1 MRSNKIRKVFTTMII
16 GAAVTAIIGLC
27 GCTYGFPESFD
38 KDEVIKATE
47 DVIAVASA
55 YDYEGIVELIRDDLK
70 DNVTAEEFEESWDEA
85 LRALGDFKSFGTP
98 VLSGE
103 TDMNT
108 GEDFA
113 LCAYRCY
120 YEDGKATF
128 TVYFD
133 SNMEMTAIY
142 LKIE

>member
-1 MRSNKIRKVFTTMII
+1 MAMT
-16 GAAVTAIIGLC
+16 
-27 GCTYGFPESFD
+27 GCTYGFPEDFD
-38 KDEVIKATE
+38 KEEVITAAE
-47 DVIAVASA
+47 EVIAVVNE
-55 YDYEGIVELIRDDLK
+55 YDYEGLVALIREDLQ
-70 DNVTAEEFEESWDEA
+70 DNVTAEEFEEEWDEA
-85 LRALGDFKSFGTP
+85 LRELGEFESFGTT

-113 LCAYRCY
+113 LCAYRCFY
-120 YEDGKATF
+120 AEGKATF

-142 LKIE
+142 LKID